1 MKIEFKKSFLKDLQH
16 IQNRKLKNSILDVIQ
31 QVEQADQPNEIKNL
45 KRLKGFNRYYRI
57 RIGNYRIGLEVS
69 NNTVVFVVFSN
80 RRDIYRI
87 FP

>member
-1 MKIEFKKSFLKDLQH
+1 MKVEFKKSFLKDLQY
-16 IQNRKLKNSILDVIQ
+16 IQNQKLKNSILEVIQ
-31 QVEQADQPNEIKNL
+31 EVEQATQLSEIKNL
-45 KRLKGFNRYYRI
+45 KRLKGFSRYYRI

-69 NNTVVFVVFSN
+69 NNIIVFVVFSN